1 MYTSSKVGCIRRRL
15 VLEDRFWA
23 IVLLGIGVVVVLA
36 MMFVMKMV
44 SDDDGKEDDEP
55 LPIVYDKDKNYS
67 IGWVNKDLD
76 DQPERVECVVLENGY
91 DDKAGEKMREL
102 EEFLSSIGVAMSD
115 LDDEELE
122 KIKNLF

>member
-1 MYTSSKVGCIRRRL
+1 M
-15 VLEDRFWA
+15 EDRFWV
-23 IVLLGIGVVVVLA
+23 IVLLGIGVAVVLA
-36 MMFVMKMV
+36 MIFVVKMV
-44 SDDDGKEDDEP
+44 SDDDGEEDDEP

-76 DQPERVECVVLENGY
+76 DQPKRVECVVLENGY
-91 DDKAGEKMREL
+91 NDKASEKMREL

-122 KIKNLF
+122 KMKNLF

>member
-1 MYTSSKVGCIRRRL
+1 M
-15 VLEDRFWA
+15 EDRFWV
-23 IVLLGIGVVVVLA
+23 IVLLGIGVAVVLA

-44 SDDDGKEDDEP
+44 SDDDGEEDDEP

-76 DQPERVECVVLENGY
+76 DQPKRVGCVVLENGY
-91 DDKAGEKMREL
+91 NNKASEKMRELEMREL

-122 KIKNLF
+122 KIKSLF

>member
-1 MYTSSKVGCIRRRL
+1 M
-15 VLEDRFWA
+15 EDRFWV
-23 IVLLGIGVVVVLA
+23 IVLLGIGVAVVLA
-36 MMFVMKMV
+36 IMFVAKMV

-76 DQPERVECVVLENGY
+76 DQPKRVERVVLKNGY
-91 DDKAGEKMREL
+91 DNKEKGKMREL